1 MSEEDYREIY
11 EILDNTEQNKVIGI
25 ELFNKYL
32 PMIDINEILKSII
45 PCFLE
50 LNENYLYFEINSNQ
64 CNGQFF

>member
-32 PMIDINEILKSII
+32 PMIDINEI
-45 PCFLE
+45 FT
-50 LNENYLYFEINSNQ
+50 
-64 CNGQFF
+64 